1 MNSSQPSWG
10 MTDVVGM
17 LGLYDEF
24 KELPFRFDTDVNAP
38 AVAEFN
44 LTQTSTSVAAS
55 SSTAYV
61 TVGTGIGVGLVV
73 NNLSVKGLLHPEAGH
88 IEVGE
93 FLTADCIFLIAIVVF
108 CIQVLWHV
116 SMCVCVGE
124 EISR

>member
-88 IEVGE
+88 IQVGE
-93 FLTADCIFLIAIVVF
+93 FLIAIVDF